1 MNFQPSETVSVP
13 EQQGRPFRLF
23 IEYKGGKTP
32 SNFAATATAHQA
44 GAGFSAY
51 DKEAEQRIQFELP
64 LDLIVIGQAFGVA
77 GVTKVADRF
86 EGYYSNI
93 VRDTRTDIM
102 RVFCR
107 GINRPQH
114 QGVYKDIKPQ
124 LPMGVGF
131 QHYFIVW
138 NVAAKEIQALQ
149 LTVGLSNHIKRAI
162 AEAASLGGRKVRAD
176 RVNIFDLL
184 TMENRFYYFRFQN
197 EFIKVDKEGSDWL
210 QGEAYFYPRVK
221 VMTITDANQ
230 VEFLKAEGEKFQN
243 WLSLDILKNTTAAM
257 MPSTDTQQA
266 PQTQQQAQQPL
277 YEQQYK
283 QPAQH
288 SNAKQVDVPAPSFDD
303 GFPTS
308 EPFNGDLPF

>member
-1 MNFQPSETVSVP
+1 MNFQPTDTVEVP

-162 AEAASLGGRKVRAD
+162 AEAASVGGRKVRAD

-221 VMTITDANQ
+221 VMTITDAKQ
-230 VEFLKAEGEKFQN
+230 VEFLNAEGEKFQN

-257 MPSTDTQQA
+257 MPSTDTPQA
-266 PQTQQQAQQPL
+266 QQQAQQPL

-283 QPAQH
+283 LPPQAHPFATIAPA
-288 SNAKQVDVPAPSFDD
+288 PAPSFDD

>member
-1 MNFQPSETVSVP
+1 
-13 EQQGRPFRLF
+13 
-23 IEYKGGKTP
+23 
-32 SNFAATATAHQA
+32 
-44 GAGFSAY
+44 
-51 DKEAEQRIQFELP
+51 
-64 LDLIVIGQAFGVA
+64 
-77 GVTKVADRF
+77 
-86 EGYYSNI
+86 
-93 VRDTRTDIM
+93 
-102 RVFCR
+102 
-107 GINRPQH
+107 
-114 QGVYKDIKPQ
+114 
-124 LPMGVGF
+124 
-131 QHYFIVW
+131 
-138 NVAAKEIQALQ
+138 
-149 LTVGLSNHIKRAI
+149 
-162 AEAASLGGRKVRAD
+162 LGGRKVRAD

-221 VMTITDANQ
+221 VMTITDAKQ

-257 MPSTDTQQA
+257 MPSTDTTQVQQ
-266 PQTQQQAQQPL
+266 PQQPL